1 MVLRSPVLVGRADQ
15 LAAVRRAL
23 DDARTSGHLTVVLV
37 EGDAGVGKTRFV
49 AEVVGGLPTDTRCVR
64 GSAFTGGSDIPMLP
78 WADALRDFV
87 RQWGPQELTAVA
99 GAAAAD
105 FAILVPELG
114 VPAPSAGTRVRDL
127 LPWMWERLA
136 ATGPVV
142 VVLED
147 LHVAD
152 PGTFSVLLR
161 LARHGRGRLTVVA
174 TGRPA
179 GDGRDLATAHRWRET
194 ATELRRG
201 GAVSVHLPALGHRDT
216 VELADRLVA
225 AASEGV
231 EPPRSGPQER
241 RAIAALVDV
250 CAGNPFVL
258 EQLMATHMSGTVPDS
273 LPGDPV
279 GAAVQ
284 SLSPIASDLLVA
296 LSTLGG
302 EVDHE
307 LMRLLLPVDEA
318 RLLEALRE
326 TLDAGVVVVGDG
338 QGYSVRHG
346 LLAESARARLLPIER
361 QRWHARVAQALATR
375 PDDPRAV
382 TAVPSHWEAAGDA
395 RRALAA
401 AVIAGQ
407 FSSYSPAVSAAHY
420 ARAVALWAT
429 VEDAEAVSGTTY
441 DELVELAA
449 TACAQTGDIDAAVE
463 MAREWLD
470 SSGSEADPA
479 RASRLSL
486 LVASRGEW
494 TLPAGE
500 VAAAFDDAVRLAV
513 RAGGANLSLA
523 MAGTARH
530 LASLD
535 RNAEAEPLAR
545 EALAAATDGAE
556 AAYAGAT
563 LGAILGH
570 LGDHDAGVAAL
581 RTALT
586 GLDSRE
592 QAQQHARTAFELVW
606 TQFYAG
612 NPVAAVE
619 GAVATS
625 SELGRTGLVL
635 DVGAA
640 LLAGAAQIRVWLGDW
655 DQAREL
661 IDRGERTDPFGLGAT
676 TRLGARA
683 ELALRAGDA
692 AKARRMYE
700 EYLSHWGALGL
711 RSFDHLGLS
720 RLAESAVEDGDLAV
734 AWALLAEG
742 LEAIAGA
749 DTHYERAMV
758 ARGGAHVLAQT
769 VRVGT
774 SAPQDLLSGV
784 DELIAAVAANPRDR
798 PGSVPAA
805 DLLTA
810 QAARARVDHE
820 PSAQLWSLAAQAWA
834 RLGFPWW
841 ESMCRLRYAE
851 ALLVTR
857 GARTAATPVV
867 VNARAVA
874 ARVGAAGLVQLA
886 DELVRGAGLDARD
899 GEPGTGDESRTGA
912 GEDWSAAYSLTPR
925 EREVFALLVA
935 GMSNRAIAS
944 DLFISEKTASVHV
957 SNILAKM
964 GVRSRL
970 QAVTLAPRVVASAT
984 ETERPA

>member
-15 LAAVRRAL
+15 LAAVRVAL
-23 DDARTSGHLTVVLV
+23 QRPRTDGHVTVVLV
-37 EGDAGVGKTRFV
+37 EGDGGVGKSRFV
-49 AEVVGGLPTDTRCVR
+49 AEVVSGLGTDTRCVR
-64 GSAFTGGSDIPMLP
+64 GSAFAGGSDIPMLP

-87 RQWGPQELTAVA
+87 RQWGPDDLATVA

-105 FAILVPELG
+105 FAVLVPELG
-114 VPAPSAGTRVRDL
+114 VPAPNGGTRVRDL
-127 LPWMWERLA
+127 LPWLWERLA

-152 PGTFSVLLR
+152 PGTLSVLLR
-161 LARHGRGRLTVVA
+161 LARHGGGRLTVVA
-174 TGRPA
+174 TGRPT
-179 GDGRDLATAHRWRET
+179 GDGRDLAPAHRWRET
-194 ATELRRG
+194 AAELRRG
-201 GAVSVHLPALGHRDT
+201 GAVSIHLPALGHRDT

-225 AASEGV
+225 AASEGA

-241 RAIAALVDV
+241 RAIAALVDG

-258 EQLMATHMSGTVPDS
+258 EQLVQTHVSGTVPDS

-279 GAAVQ
+279 GAAVEL
-284 SLSPIASDLLVA
+284 LSATASDLLVA

-307 LMRLLLPVDEA
+307 LLRLLVPVEEA

-326 TLDAGVVVVGDG
+326 TLDAGVVVVRDG
-338 QGYSVRHG
+338 QGYAVRHG

-361 QRWHARVAQALATR
+361 QRWHATVAQALATR

-382 TAVPSHWEAAGDA
+382 MAVPSHWEAAGDA

-429 VEDAEAVSGTTY
+429 VDDAAAVSGTTY

-463 MAREWLD
+463 MARQWLA
-470 SSGSEADPA
+470 GAGPETDPA

-494 TLPAGE
+494 TLPAEE
-500 VAAAFDDAVRLAV
+500 VTAAFDEAVRLATL
-513 RAGGANLSLA
+513 AGGANLSLA
-523 MAGTARH
+523 MSGMARH

-545 EALAAATDGAE
+545 EALHAATDGAE

-570 LGDHDAGVAAL
+570 LGDHDAGVDAL
-581 RTALT
+581 GKALA
-586 GLDSRE
+586 GMDRLE

-612 NPVAAVE
+612 DATAAVE
-619 GAVATS
+619 RAVTTS

-661 IDRGERTDPFGLGAT
+661 IDRGERADPFGLGAT

-692 AKARRMYE
+692 AKGRAMYE
-700 EYLSHWGALGL
+700 EYLSHWEVLGM

-720 RLAESAVEDGDLAV
+720 RCAEGAVEDGDPAA

-769 VRVGT
+769 VRLGKG
-774 SAPQDLLSGV
+774 APQDLLSGV
-784 DELIAAVAANPRDR
+784 DELMAVVAANTRDR
-798 PGSVPAA
+798 PGSVPSA

-810 QAARARVDHE
+810 QASRARVEHE
-820 PSAQLWSLAAQAWA
+820 PSALLWSLAADAWA
-834 RLGFPWW
+834 GLGFPWW

-857 GARTAATPVV
+857 GARAAATPVV
-867 VNARAVA
+867 ARARTVA
-874 ARVGAAGLVQLA
+874 AGLGAAGLVLLA
-886 DELVRGAGLDARD
+886 DELVRGAGLDVRD
-899 GEPGTGDESRTGA
+899 GEPGASDVPLDGA
-912 GEDWSAAYSLTPR
+912 EQVWSATYSLTPR

-970 QAVTLAPRVVASAT
+970 QAVSLTRRVAAPLT
-984 ETERPA
+984 QTERPA